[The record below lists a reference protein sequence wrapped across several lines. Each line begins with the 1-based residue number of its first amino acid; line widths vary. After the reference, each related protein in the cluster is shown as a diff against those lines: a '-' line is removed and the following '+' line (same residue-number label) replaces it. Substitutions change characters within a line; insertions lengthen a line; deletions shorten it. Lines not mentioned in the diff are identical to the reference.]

1 MRSSYK
7 ILACVCIAYLVLTS
21 GMGSARA
28 DIVLEAVAKVSLGQY
43 RVYQVDVQDMG
54 LGVYGGP
61 VYDQG
66 YRNRDGWRGGGTLGN
81 QEARLYLADQFA
93 AMGLDVSIQGLYRN
107 IVGELRG
114 TQRPE
119 DIYIISAHYDTT
131 TSATSERPGGDDNA
145 SGAAGVL
152 EAARVLSQYDPN
164 CTLRFIGFNA
174 EEDWMLGSPDYVRS
188 IVVAGKEHVVGV
200 LNLDMIL
207 RPGWD
212 SDPLATID
220 VDLVTDL
227 SQAGCAALAYT
238 FIDAITAYVPSL
250 VIDSAAPISN
260 NWTAS
265 DQGPFISAGYPA
277 LMIAENTAIDIWY
290 GNCNQYY
297 HKPGDA
303 SDGAANDPLSPSGIT
318 YDYDFAANVVR
329 ASVATLAQ
337 EAGIVARVAPDF
349 VEFQSLPTT
358 GAQDIEPFA
367 IGVDSYIAI
376 ANSRD
381 ELTYDVNVTVLKWDG
396 NDFVQVQAIPSY
408 GAADCE
414 FFTLGGEQFLA
425 IANLRNDVTYEVDS
439 KVYRWDGAAFTE
451 FQSIPTIGAADCEFF
466 TIGEDSYLA
475 VVGDGANAA
484 EKGES
489 GLYSSTKSLGSIS
502 LKNGSDQALDTR
514 PGFEGEK
521 SNQEIFPPQSRPAS
535 PFSVASADANS
546 AVYRWDGAAFA
557 LFQTIPTH
565 GARDCEFFAI
575 GDDFF
580 LAIANERTDSTYN
593 VDSQIYRWDGTQFVE
608 FQAIATQGAADWEFF
623 TIGEDSFLA
632 VANGYDD
639 VSYNVDSR
647 LYKWDGASFVA
658 YQFMP
663 TYGAADWE
671 FFTVGDDSFLAVA
684 NGYDG
689 LTRSL
694 DSTVYKW
701 NGARFV
707 ESLSIPTHGASDL
720 VSFTI
725 GETSFLA
732 AANSRSDAT
741 DDVASMVYQYVV
753 PSAGDLNR

>member
-1 MRSSYK
+1 MRSSCK
-7 ILACVCIAYLVLTS
+7 TLACVCIAYLVLTS
-21 GMGSARA
+21 GTGSAQA
-28 DIVLEAVAKVSLGQY
+28 DIVQEAADKVSLGQY
-43 RVYQVDVQDMG
+43 RAYQVDIQDMG
-54 LGVYGGP
+54 LGFYGGP
-61 VYDQG
+61 AYDQG
-66 YRNRDGWRGGGTLGN
+66 NRNRDGWLGGGTLGN
-81 QEARLYLADQFA
+81 QETRLYLADQFA

-131 TSATSERPGGDDNA
+131 TSTTSERPGGDDNA
-145 SGAAGVL
+145 SGTAGVL

-174 EEDWMLGSPDYVRS
+174 EEDWMLGSQDYVRS
-188 IVVAGKEHVVGV
+188 VVVAGKERVVGV

-220 VDLVTDL
+220 VDIVTDL
-227 SQAGCAALAYT
+227 SQAGCATLAYT

-265 DQGPFISAGYPA
+265 DQAPFISAGYPA
-277 LMIAENTAIDIWY
+277 VMIAENTAIDIWY

-318 YDYDFAANVVR
+318 YDYDFATDVVR

-337 EAGIVARVAPDF
+337 EAGIVAKAAPAF

-358 GAQDIEPFA
+358 GAQDIESFA

-376 ANSRD
+376 ANSRN
-381 ELTYDVNVTVLKWDG
+381 EFTYDVNVTVHKWDG
-396 NDFVQVQAIPSY
+396 NDFVQVQAIPSH

-414 FFTLGGEQFLA
+414 FFTLDGGQFLA
-425 IANLRNDVTYEVDS
+425 VADLQNDATYEVDS
-439 KVYRWDGAAFTE
+439 KVYRWNGTAFAE
-451 FQSIPTIGAADCEFF
+451 FQSIPTVGAADCEFF

-475 VVGDGANAA
+475 IVAA
-484 EKGES
+484 
-489 GLYSSTKSLGSIS
+489 
-502 LKNGSDQALDTR
+502 
-514 PGFEGEK
+514 
-521 SNQEIFPPQSRPAS
+521 
-535 PFSVASADANS
+535 ADANS
-546 AVYRWDGAAFA
+546 VVYRWDGAAFA

-565 GARDCEFFAI
+565 RARDCEFFAI
-575 GDDFF
+575 GDDSF
-580 LAIANERTDSTYN
+580 LAIANERADSTHN
-593 VDSQIYRWDGTQFVE
+593 VDSQIYRWDGMQFVE

-623 TIGEDSFLA
+623 TIEEDSFLA

-647 LYKWDGASFVA
+647 LYKWDGMSFVA

-663 TYGAADWE
+663 THGAADWE
-671 FFTVGDDSFLAVA
+671 FFTVGDDSFLAAA
-684 NGYDG
+684 NGYDD

-720 VSFTI
+720 AFFTI

-732 AANSRSDAT
+732 AANSRNDAT
-741 DDVASMVYQYVV
+741 NDVVSMVYQYVV